1 MVRCTSCAHDNPP
14 GLPRCQNCGAN
25 LPASTGPALRI
36 DDDLAARVR
45 SLTEA
50 GLKIEAIK
58 LFRERTGAGLK
69 AAKDAVEAIERGQAP
84 PASPVGDRAFEDEVA
99 TLLERGQKIEAI
111 KRYRERTGV
120 GLKEAKDA
128 VEAIQ
133 RGQAVP
139 SGPQGDGDL
148 EDEVVSWLERG
159 RKIEAIK
166 RYRGRTG
173 VGLKEAKDAVERMAE
188 RRGLV
193 TSQGAG
199 CLGVVLLA
207 LISLVWLVGLR

>member
-1 MVRCTSCAHDNPP
+1 MVRCPSCAHDNPP
-14 GLPRCQNCGAN
+14 GLPRCRNCGAE
-25 LPASTGPALRI
+25 LPASTRPAPHI

-50 GLKIEAIK
+50 GRKIEAIK

-69 AAKDAVEAIERGQAP
+69 EAEDAVEAIERGQAP

-111 KRYRERTGV
+111 RRYRERTGV

-128 VEAIQ
+128 VEAIR

-139 SGPQGDGDL
+139 SGPQSDRDL
-148 EDEVVSWLERG
+148 EDEVATLLERG
-159 RKIEAIK
+159 QQIEAIK
-166 RYRGRTG
+166 RYRERTR

-188 RRGLV
+188 RRGLI

-199 CLGVVLLA
+199 CLGLALLA
-207 LISLVWLVGLR
+207 LISLVWFVGLR

>member
-1 MVRCTSCAHDNPP
+1 
-14 GLPRCQNCGAN
+14 
-25 LPASTGPALRI
+25 
-36 DDDLAARVR
+36 
-45 SLTEA
+45 
-50 GLKIEAIK
+50 LKE
-58 LFRERTGAGLK
+58 
-69 AAKDAVEAIERGQAP
+69 AKDAVEAIERGQAP

-128 VEAIQ
+128 VEAIW
-133 RGQAVP
+133 RGQAAP
-139 SGPQGDGDL
+139 SGPQGDRDL
-148 EDEVVSWLERG
+148 EDEVVSWLEQG
-159 RKIEAIK
+159 QKIEAIK
-166 RYRGRTG
+166 RYRERTG

-193 TSQGAG
+193 TSQRTG

-207 LISLVWLVGLR
+207 LMSLVWLVGLR